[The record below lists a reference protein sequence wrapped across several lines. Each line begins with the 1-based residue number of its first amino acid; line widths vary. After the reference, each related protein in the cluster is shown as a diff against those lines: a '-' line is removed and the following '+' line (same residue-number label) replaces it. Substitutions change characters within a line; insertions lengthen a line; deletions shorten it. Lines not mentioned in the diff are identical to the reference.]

1 MGLILPIRGGGSKA
15 IENIVDVYSDV
26 TLSIA
31 PLSIPTLSIAP
42 LTPHKFKAKNTHL
55 TEVSPKN
62 NGLTRSL
69 TRKCHSC
76 SAGTYTQNT

>member
-42 LTPHKFKAKNTHL
+42 A
-55 TEVSPKN
+55 
-62 NGLTRSL
+62 
-69 TRKCHSC
+69 
-76 SAGTYTQNT
+76 